1 MKENPAYYAIIPS
14 NVRYDE
20 ELSPNAKLLYGEI
33 SALCNQHGYCW
44 ASNEYFASLYKVS
57 KISISKWV
65 NQLKEKG
72 FVFVKMNYKPGTKE
86 ILNRHI
92 SLVEYPIKEK
102 FNTSITKVKEPIKEK
117 FKDNNTINNTTNNI
131 EHHYDAATL
140 ASLKIRF
147 EDIWEYYPKGR
158 KQGKDKAY
166 KAYKKAIQE
175 GTTDQEIIN
184 GIENYKKQIKLQQTE
199 LKFIKQGSTWFNG
212 KCWNDEYITT
222 NTNKSNQ
229 LEHVFVPEEFRR

>member
-72 FVFVKMNYKPGTKE
+72 YVFVKMNYKPGTKE

-117 FKDNNTINNTTNNI
+117 FKDNITINNTTNNI
-131 EHHYDAATL
+131 EHLPDAEDKS
-140 ASLKIRF
+140 SLTSRF
-147 EDIWEYYPKGR
+147 ESIWDYYPKGR
-158 KQGKDKAY
+158 KQGKEKAF
-166 KAYKKAIQE
+166 KSYKKAIQE
-175 GTTDQEIIN
+175 GTTDQEIIK
-184 GIENYKKQIKLQQTE
+184 GIESYKKQIKLQQTE
-199 LKFIKQGSTWFNG
+199 LKFIKQGSTWFNN
-212 KCWNDEYITT
+212 KCWNDEYITKQS
-222 NTNKSNQ
+222 NKPNQ
-229 LEHVFVPEEFRR
+229 LEYVDVPEEFR

>member
-72 FVFVKMNYKPGTKE
+72 YVFVKMNYKPGTKE

-131 EHHYDAATL
+131 EHHSDAATL

-147 EDIWEYYPKGR
+147 EDIWESYPKGR

-166 KAYKKAIQE
+166 KSYKKAIQE